1 MPPTSRRL
9 DRTQATASASRS
21 RMYNLG
27 GHAHSSGSL
36 LPRSTDVHAAS
47 TSAATSAA
55 ASAAARGVEA
65 TDAPY
70 LTNLESHFGR
80 VTLTAPDNLLRK
92 QAKEKKQKIR
102 QRKAQNAQA
111 AAAALAG
118 AIQNPLSSSVGRNA
132 MSSSSN
138 LLDSSRRY
146 QTTLEDAPVSSGLL
160 LSASG
165 QHAGMR
171 RAFSGNQ
178 TPTLTSTSHLQTP
191 SPSTSQTVA
200 TRTRRRRPS
209 ASRQDSSRPA
219 SRASGTSRP
228 ESALSFNDDEPPQQ
242 QQTSASNRSQ
252 QPRDDRTSRSR
263 TESAPA
269 SQPRRSHNAFAT
281 APDDVETTNAASP
294 PAPLSNAVP
303 QTSLHRQNVW
313 NDITEADPDD
323 LPPPFPEGAPRP
335 PTPPRPPTHSEAAN
349 DAQLIGP
356 QPHARIPSSPP
367 PPFVSDDEDEPAS
380 TSSRQATSSVQP
392 GESIVDGAAA
402 CAPTGSRPSSRAST
416 SGSASASDDEN
427 IELTEERRAWEADIR
442 NGLSFEVRILREQQR
457 RVARERAAALK
468 AASEQ
473 EEAAATD
480 GDSLDMEAETGEA
493 AAESATVDDP
503 SNTRSADAAVEDAAP
518 FSEHVLPSSDVESG
532 EGEANLESEVTAP
545 HDVVTLPALHVS
557 TPGTSF
563 PLQASPAEDATV
575 QPNSRASDIAEPA
588 EAVVGSEG
596 EIPSPEPL
604 RSDALT
610 APATVAASASDS
622 ASATHLP
629 STLPVR
635 GEQPII
641 NDSVTSR
648 PSSDGRLILAN
659 EPRLGLPPL
668 SAPPTAAS
676 RTPPGTINDSATAQ
690 PTATALR
697 RISGHRKTNSDSRS
711 AIQPSRG
718 SAHLG
723 SGTRASLSGLAQR
736 RFEGQTVR
744 GHGSDSHL
752 PLSRRP
758 EDTLYVV
765 SAPRPST
772 FARSS
777 SAEDGFA
784 SQKEQA
790 IAAMSTKQT
799 DVEDDASSENAA
811 IEDED
816 DGAESDSSIE
826 QWLAEAAAF
835 DALRKREEE
844 ATARLQALREPP
856 VSDSDEDDED
866 EDGDATM
873 PGAFNHRPSPNR
885 RQANTASRKVPD
897 PANLALMDQVLPK
910 APPPL
915 VLGRSRGGA
924 AYSDSSSETTD
935 TDDALDQY
943 SSSDEDDEQHRAFH
957 EASTGDVGRTE
968 IDPFV
973 NSHKSVHARNT
984 SSAPNLTILDD
995 SEDETP
1001 TKATT
1006 ADVPATVLMEAQQA
1020 PALPPRSGAIQRAGA
1035 ELPRSNIPES
1045 NLSLK
1050 AKGKLPERTSVPS
1063 ATQQLDARAGD
1074 FEEDTSSSR
1083 DISDA
1088 EEVLPSLGSTTSNIP
1103 VSTPIGTTSLTHR
1116 NSVSSLNLP
1125 IQTNARRTSLDP
1137 LLQPLGYGRTDLGN
1151 RLKGLFGQPL
1161 IANPPGPAPSA
1172 LQAASL
1178 SASVPAAQ
1186 PMPATVEA
1194 RRSLSDA
1201 RRASNRSVKEPV
1213 APTTVDSRRT
1223 PEASK
1228 TADMSVL
1235 QQTSSQ
1241 GDDSVSV
1248 APSRGPTM
1256 RKQPSAGSRPTVTQS
1271 SDLDLPKTA
1280 EASLLSSST
1289 SGLPEQ
1295 RARDEALAQI
1305 AQLSASKQRQESLAA
1320 LERLLAKTS
1329 RPTSMMPPSAMSRA
1343 ELGGRLQLSSDVP
1356 AAESQTSAE
1365 AALTSNELPSAAAVA
1380 PATKRLSRQGAIT
1393 RGNRAGVPLP
1403 SPSSALSRAPS
1414 SATRP
1419 VSFVNPRSSAA
1430 PLPRGRLPAITDAT
1444 RHFPPSASSTGP
1456 GVAPSWLSYIP
1467 SEERERLPAPLEPQR
1482 VNSRAAGSRV
1492 SAMISKFETPQEQL
1506 STSPTKQSAPFAGIA
1521 RSDSN
1526 RSNISGDGVI
1536 NGEEETEPAIFRRFS
1551 RNEGNDGPTKRVSQR
1566 RPPPPPP
1573 TLPKRQDTNP
1583 FRRSEALD
1591 RPISNESSAHSASM
1605 EAFARQIEQ
1614 AASEWTAASLHSSA
1628 DQYMS
1633 ASSSRLA
1640 VPSTSSA
1647 STANA
1652 GSSGPPRSPRTLA
1665 MDSLTRREH
1674 DNGACTPPSLP
1685 PKSPLMTPEQILAAG
1700 SRNGLSASIAAAQAA
1715 AFARRDG
1722 RELRSHS
1729 ASSSLDVTGG
1739 ELLDQHDSRRAV
1751 GGGHGGGGAG
1761 SGGARPLPTLPAS
1774 VTRPNQG
1781 LGISGSGDDVP
1792 VRRILPVPPPLP
1804 TRPPRDRDWGSVRA
1818 WQDRMDGEVSATRAL
1833 PNTPMQ
1839 RGETSGRLNGND
1851 LGNHDGPSNGLVI
1864 SPPTTAVS
1872 SPSNNSPAN
1881 TPAAENAAS
1890 NTAAAP
1896 PQVSESSTNTTTS
1909 NLSTTSRNP
1918 VPRREPSLGLTDF
1931 DLLVAQLETSG
1942 SHFESLSAIGE
1953 FLGPAKPTA
1962 ATPSQ
1967 LASLSVGLIECD
1979 SRRVTREGKIKQK
1992 LSCVGVRVDKCAIC
2006 LVQFKEMQRAV
2017 ILPCGHVFHEDCTV
2031 KLLKRVDV
2039 CPTCRA
2045 PAF

>member
-1 MPPTSRRL
+1 MPPTSRRS
-9 DRTQATASASRS
+9 DRTQAAGSANRS

-27 GHAHSSGSL
+27 GQAHSSGSL

-55 ASAAARGVEA
+55 VSAAARGVDA

-102 QRKAQNAQA
+102 QRKAQNAHA

-132 MSSSSN
+132 VSSSSN

-146 QTTLEDAPVSSGLL
+146 QTTLEDAPVSTGLL
-160 LSASG
+160 LSAPG
-165 QHAGMR
+165 QHVSMR
-171 RAFSGNQ
+171 RAYSGNQ
-178 TPTLTSTSHLQTP
+178 TPTLASTSHLQTP
-191 SPSTSQTVA
+191 PPSSSQTVA
-200 TRTRRRRPS
+200 ARTRRRRPS
-209 ASRQDSSRPA
+209 AARQDSSRPA
-219 SRASGTSRP
+219 SRASGTIRP
-228 ESALSFNDDEPPQQ
+228 ESALSFNDDDTTPQQ
-242 QQTSASNRSQ
+242 QETSATDRSQ
-252 QPRDDRTSRSR
+252 QPSDDRTPRSR

-269 SQPRRSHNAFAT
+269 SHPRRSHNAFAT
-281 APDDVETTNAASP
+281 APDDVETTRAAPPPAQSSNAA
-294 PAPLSNAVP
+294 P

-335 PTPPRPPTHSEAAN
+335 PTPPRPPTHSEAAS

-356 QPHARIPSSPP
+356 QPYARIPSSPP

-380 TSSRQATSSVQP
+380 TSPRQAASSVQTAEP
-392 GESIVDGAAA
+392 TADGAAA
-402 CAPTGSRPSSRAST
+402 SAPTGSRPSSRAST
-416 SGSASASDDEN
+416 PSSASASDDES

-442 NGLSFEVRILREQQR
+442 NGLSFEVRVLREQQR
-457 RVARERAAALK
+457 RVARERAAALR
-468 AASEQ
+468 AASGQ
-473 EEAAATD
+473 EEAEVVNGET
-480 GDSLDMEAETGEA
+480 LPVEAETREA
-493 AAESATVDDP
+493 AADAATVDTESPPP
-503 SNTRSADAAVEDAAP
+503 SAGLAVEDAAP
-518 FSEHVLPSSDVESG
+518 LSEPVLPWNDVESN
-532 EGEANLESEVTAP
+532 EGETSLESEMTAP
-545 HDVVTLPALHVS
+545 QDAVTSPVVDVSAPE
-557 TPGTSF
+557 TSSAS
-563 PLQASPAEDATV
+563 QASPVEDATE
-575 QPNSRASDIAEPA
+575 QPSSQASDIIELVETVAWFEAEIPSAEPA
-588 EAVVGSEG
+588 RTGAPTT
-596 EIPSPEPL
+596 PS
-604 RSDALT
+604 T
-610 APATVAASASDS
+610 AAASALEL
-622 ASATHLP
+622 APATHLP
-629 STLPVR
+629 TTLPAETER
-635 GEQPII
+635 PII
-641 NDSVTSR
+641 NDAVTSR
-648 PSSDGRLILAN
+648 SNSDARLILAN
-659 EPRLGLPPL
+659 EPRLGPPPL
-668 SAPPTAAS
+668 SVPPTAAS
-676 RTPPGTINDSATAQ
+676 RTPSGTFSGSPTAQ
-690 PTATALR
+690 PLATSPR
-697 RISGHRKTNSDSRS
+697 RSSGHRKTNSDSRS

-718 SAHLG
+718 RARLG
-723 SGTRASLSGLAQR
+723 SGARASLSGLAQR

-744 GHGSDSHL
+744 GHDSDSHL

-758 EDTLYVV
+758 EDTLFVV

-772 FARSS
+772 LARSS
-777 SAEDGFA
+777 SAEDA
-784 SQKEQA
+784 STSQTELA
-790 IAAMSTKQT
+790 GAAMSFKQN
-799 DVEDDASSENAA
+799 DVDEDTSSDNAA

-844 ATARLQALREPP
+844 AAARLQVLREPP
-856 VSDSDEDDED
+856 VSDSDEDDGDEED
-866 EDGDATM
+866 VVTM
-873 PGAFNHRPSPNR
+873 PGAFNRKPSPHR
-885 RQANTASRKVPD
+885 RKASTASRKVPD
-897 PANLALMDQVLPK
+897 PANLTLMDQVLPK

-924 AYSDSSSETTD
+924 AYSDSSSESTD

-957 EASTGDVGRTE
+957 EASAGDVRRTE
-968 IDPFV
+968 NDPFV
-973 NSHKSVHARNT
+973 NSHKSVHARSA
-984 SSAPNLTILDD
+984 SSAPNLAILGD
-995 SEDETP
+995 SADETP
-1001 TKATT
+1001 RTPPAAGVT
-1006 ADVPATVLMEAQQA
+1006 APVLMKAEQA
-1020 PALPPRSGAIQRAGA
+1020 PALPPRSGAIQPAGA
-1035 ELPRSNIPES
+1035 ELPRSNAQER

-1083 DISDA
+1083 DVSDA
-1088 EEVLPSLGSTTSNIP
+1088 EEISPSSGPAASK
-1103 VSTPIGTTSLTHR
+1103 VSISAPIANTNLASR
-1116 NSVSSLNLP
+1116 NSVTSSNFP
-1125 IQTNARRTSLDP
+1125 VPFHTRRTSLDP

-1161 IANPPGPAPSA
+1161 IANPPGPTPSA
-1172 LQAASL
+1172 LQAAAS
-1178 SASVPAAQ
+1178 SSSVPAAQ
-1186 PMPATVEA
+1186 PMPTTMEV
-1194 RRSLSDA
+1194 RRSPSDA
-1201 RRASNRSVKEPV
+1201 HRASNPSVKEPA
-1213 APTTVDSRRT
+1213 APTTLVSRRT
-1223 PEASK
+1223 SEASQA
-1228 TADMSVL
+1228 ADVPVL
-1235 QQTSSQ
+1235 QQTSSRR
-1241 GDDSVSV
+1241 DDSVAV

-1256 RKQPSAGSRPTVTQS
+1256 RRQPSAGSQSTFAQS

-1280 EASLLSSST
+1280 ASPSST
-1289 SGLPEQ
+1289 SALPEQ

-1305 AQLSASKQRQESLAA
+1305 AQLSASAQRQESLAA

-1343 ELGGRLQLSSDVP
+1343 ELGGRLQLSHNVP
-1356 AAESQTSAE
+1356 AETQPSAE
-1365 AALTSNELPSAAAVA
+1365 AALTNSELPYAAAVA
-1380 PATKRLSRQGAIT
+1380 PATDRLSRQGAIT
-1393 RGNRAGVPLP
+1393 RGNRAGAPLP
-1403 SPSSALSRAPS
+1403 SPPSALSRAPS
-1414 SATRP
+1414 TATRP

-1467 SEERERLPAPLEPQR
+1467 SEERERLPAPLEPRR
-1482 VNSRAAGSRV
+1482 VNSRATGSRV
-1492 SAMISKFETPQEQL
+1492 SAMISKFETPQEQ
-1506 STSPTKQSAPFAGIA
+1506 SPTSPTKQSAPFEGISG
-1521 RSDSN
+1521 SDSS
-1526 RSNISGDGVI
+1526 RSNVSGDGVM
-1536 NGEEETEPAIFRRFS
+1536 NGEEMTEPAVFRRFS
-1551 RNEGNDGPTKRVSQR
+1551 CNESSDGTSERVSR
-1566 RPPPPPP
+1566 RAPPPPP
-1573 TLPKRQDTNP
+1573 TLPRKQDTNP

-1591 RPISNESSAHSASM
+1591 RPTSTGSFTQSASM
-1605 EAFARQIEQ
+1605 EALARQIEE

-1628 DQYMS
+1628 DQYRN

-1647 STANA
+1647 TAA
-1652 GSSGPPRSPRTLA
+1652 KVESRGLPRSPRTLA
-1665 MDSLTRREH
+1665 MDTLTRREH
-1674 DNGACTPPSLP
+1674 DHGAHTPPTLP
-1685 PKSPLMTPEQILAAG
+1685 PKSPLMTPEQILASG

-1722 RELRSHS
+1722 RESRSHS

-1739 ELLDQHDSRRAV
+1739 EVVGRHVSRGAV
-1751 GGGHGGGGAG
+1751 KDGGG
-1761 SGGARPLPTLPAS
+1761 SSSGARPLPTLPAS
-1774 VTRPNQG
+1774 VTGPNQG
-1781 LGISGSGDDVP
+1781 LGIGGDGDGVP
-1792 VRRILPVPPPLP
+1792 VRRALPVPPPLP
-1804 TRPPRDRDWGSVRA
+1804 TRPPRDRNWGSARTE
-1818 WQDRMDGEVSATRAL
+1818 QDRMDVGDSAARAL
-1833 PNTPMQ
+1833 PNMPTQ
-1839 RGETSGRLNGND
+1839 RDETSSRSNGND
-1851 LGNHDGPSNGLVI
+1851 QRNHAGPRNV
-1864 SPPTTAVS
+1864 SPPSTVVRFPS
-1872 SPSNNSPAN
+1872 SISPAN
-1881 TPAAENAAS
+1881 TPPAEHAPS
-1890 NTAAAP
+1890 ITPTAP
-1896 PQVSESSTNTTTS
+1896 PQVTESSTNTTTS
-1909 NLSTTSRNP
+1909 NPSITTRNP

-2031 KLLKRVDV
+2031 KLLKQVDV